1 MIAIIKNF
9 LQARIPASSEQ
20 PVAEAYN
27 AWSAGY
33 DYQPGN
39 LMLDLDEQIFTSLV
53 KNIDL
58 NNKKVAD
65 IGCGTGRHWQKIY
78 KSNPTLLTG
87 FDVSQGML
95 DQLKLKF
102 QGAAVTLIT
111 DNRLEMLADNCVDCI
126 ITTLTIAHIK
136 NINEAI
142 AAWARILKKDGH
154 LLITDFHPAMLAKG
168 GKRSFRHQ
176 GKSMSVINYVHPLNK
191 VKMVLRNY
199 GFSIVKQEE
208 RYVNE
213 EVKHYYEAQHA
224 LPVYERFKGLPVIYG
239 LLLKNTHAVE

>member
-1 MIAIIKNF
+1 MIAIIKKF
-9 LQARIPASSEQ
+9 LQATIPASSEQ
-20 PVAEAYN
+20 PAAEAYN
-27 AWSAGY
+27 KWSAGY

-58 NNKKVAD
+58 NNTKVAD

-78 KSNPTLLTG
+78 KANPKLLIG

-95 DQLKLKF
+95 DQLKYKF
-102 QGAAVTLIT
+102 PDGVAARIT
-111 DNRLEMLADNCVDCI
+111 DNRLELLADGFVDCI

-136 NINEAI
+136 NVDEAI
-142 AAWARILKKDGH
+142 AAWSRILKKDGH

-176 GKSMSVINYVHPLNK
+176 GKSMSVTNYIHPLNK
-191 VKMVLRNY
+191 VKIILRNY
-199 GFSIVKQEE
+199 GFIMVKQEE

-213 EVKHYYEAQHA
+213 EVKYYYEAQDA
-224 LPVYERFKGLPVIYG
+224 LHIYERFKGLPVIYG
-239 LLLKNTHAVE
+239 LLLKNTHAVK